1 MTILLRGTVGG
12 SHEGSRIP
20 NINWLQYG
28 GIKCEA
34 ALVFVSDSMISTQL
48 SVSAFRSRQVV
59 TFPFCMSKYVAGTAR
74 NSGRRLDHNQLR
86 QGDEHASIANGQ
98 VPSATPVHVSGRTE
112 WHRMSFAPAKSVY
125 REDHRDPLGPRPGA
139 DLDLPR
145 PGAHRRTVTYVLT
158 NDRTDAMEAVRLV

>member
-1 MTILLRGTVGG
+1 MSPEDWDVAATSLVAPRQLSRTRGSGSAETPVHNGLGQSHLAWRWVIGEGDDNPPAGYDRG

-20 NINWLQYG
+20 NINWLQYC

-74 NSGRRLDHNQLR
+74 NSGRRL
-86 QGDEHASIANGQ
+86 
-98 VPSATPVHVSGRTE
+98 
-112 WHRMSFAPAKSVY
+112 
-125 REDHRDPLGPRPGA
+125 
-139 DLDLPR
+139 
-145 PGAHRRTVTYVLT
+145 
-158 NDRTDAMEAVRLV
+158 